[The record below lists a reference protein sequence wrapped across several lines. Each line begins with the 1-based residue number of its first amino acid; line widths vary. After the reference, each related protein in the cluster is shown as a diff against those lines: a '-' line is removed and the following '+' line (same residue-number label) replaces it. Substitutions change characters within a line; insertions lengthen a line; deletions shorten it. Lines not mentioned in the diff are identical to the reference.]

1 MGYIKVAYRKI
12 LEQLDNNPNLPKKWD
27 KFVRKQEEYQNL
39 IIKSSKNKCH
49 CTNCN
54 FDFISKKKINEIT
67 KCPNCHCKLLI
78 KRSNIKYYEFRDY
91 LSILNKVDNTFI
103 IRYFELKTI
112 IDAMHKH
119 SSSIVEFARE
129 IIKDK
134 DSEIFINEKVSK
146 CMNYIYIYH
155 SDYYVEDHWRK
166 YARNYSLIDASIV
179 FPYNIK
185 KLFSDT
191 VYKYSCIWDLA
202 KHCLYIDLSS
212 LLIQTKELGKVEILT
227 KMKLYNLALKSH
239 KFEEW
244 SSFENVFGVS
254 KDYYYFMK
262 RNNITYRQLKILRIL
277 KEKDISKIRYLEGC
291 LIYEDNISILEDISK
306 YINLN
311 RFIRYSK
318 MHHRKFNE
326 YTYRDYLKFAY
337 FLDFDLKNN
346 KYAFPKDLKE
356 EHDKLEKQY
365 EIQNKQIINNAIIK
379 RAKKL
384 STNMYKDNTFIIIP
398 ASSLKDLQD
407 ESKQQNNCVRTY
419 AKDYAEGECDI
430 YFMRNI
436 DKPKKSLVTV
446 EVQDNK
452 IVQSRIKNNKKTTK
466 KQEAFLN
473 KWENKVL
480 KKVA

>member
-12 LEQLDNNPNLPKKWD
+12 LEQLDSNPRPPKGWD
-27 KFVRKQEEYQNL
+27 KFVEKQEEYQNL

-91 LSILNKVDNTFI
+91 LSILNKVDDTLI

-134 DSEIFINEKVSK
+134 DSEIFVNEKVSK
-146 CMNYIYIYH
+146 CMGYTYICH
-155 SDYYVEDHWRK
+155 SDYYAVDKWRK
-166 YARNYSLIDASIV
+166 YTRYYSLIDTSIV

-185 KLFSDT
+185 KLLNNT
-191 VYKYSCIWDLA
+191 VYKYSFLWDLA

-212 LLIQTKELGKVEILT
+212 LLLHLDEINKVEILT
-227 KMKLYNLALKSH
+227 KMKLYNLALQSH
-239 KFEEW
+239 HFEKW

-254 KDYYYFMK
+254 KDFYYFMR
-262 RNNITYRQLKILRIL
+262 RNNITYRQLEILRIL
-277 KEKDISKIRYLEGC
+277 KEKDISKIRYLEKFSTYG
-291 LIYEDNISILEDISK
+291 DSISLLEDVSR

-311 RFIRYSK
+311 RFIKYSK
-318 MHHRKFNE
+318 MHHRRFDQ
-326 YTYRDYLKFAY
+326 YVYRDYLKFAS
-337 FLDFDLKNN
+337 FLDFDLKDN
-346 KYAFPKDLKE
+346 KYAFPKNLKE
-356 EHDKLEKQY
+356 EHNKLEKQY
-365 EIQNKQIINNAIIK
+365 KVQNRKIINNTIIK

-384 STNMYKDNTFIIIP
+384 SINIYKDNTFIIVP
-398 ASSLKDLQD
+398 ANSLKNLQD

-419 AKDYAEGECDI
+419 AENYASGKCDI
-430 YFMRNI
+430 YFMRNV
-436 DKPKKSLVTV
+436 DNPQKSLVTV
-446 EVQDNK
+446 EVQNNK
-452 IVQSRIKNNKKTTK
+452 IVQSRTKNNRGTTITQDK
-466 KQEAFLN
+466 FLN
-473 KWENKVL
+473 QWEKQVL
-480 KKVA
+480 QRVA